1 MDEDLT
7 YATLTNMFGG
17 QLHNDWTS
25 EYGTWENA
33 IDDYCDWA
41 SPNWLMKLRTQLR
54 VIIDAAHDEVTLRE
68 IVTGDLYANI
78 YAPGIGLTYQQ
89 WLEKVDD
96 ILKNWIERKSNQ
108 SSEKY
113 P

>member
-1 MDEDLT
+1 
-7 YATLTNMFGG
+7 MFGG
-17 QLHNDWTS
+17 QLHNDWTP

-33 IDDYCDWA
+33 IDDFCNRA
-41 SPNWLMKLRTQLR
+41 NSKLLLKLRTQLR
-54 VIIDAAHDEVTLRE
+54 EIINAAHDEVTLRE

-96 ILKNWIERKSNQ
+96 ILKNWIEKKSNQ